1 MFGMEYL
8 LRIGEVWSSVPKVQ
22 MVHISGQ
29 LQGEHYSNPF
39 TFRLDWRND
48 FRFSPTFSAALEF
61 HYEPTSHYLD
71 HTLKPVYHVNIQL
84 AKSLYNERL
93 LLTLDAK
100 PFVKNR
106 RSITDNLNV
115 RTTYHNLTKEQ
126 YLEFII
132 KWRFKGG
139 KHLKKQSTVESI
151 QEYKQLEKEK

>member
-1 MFGMEYL
+1 
-8 LRIGEVWSSVPKVQ
+8 
-22 MVHISGQ
+22 

-48 FRFSPTFSAALEF
+48 FRFSPTFSATLDF

-93 LLTLDAK
+93 LFTLETK

-115 RTTYHNLTKEQ
+115 RTTYHNLTREQ
-126 YLEFII
+126 YFEFII